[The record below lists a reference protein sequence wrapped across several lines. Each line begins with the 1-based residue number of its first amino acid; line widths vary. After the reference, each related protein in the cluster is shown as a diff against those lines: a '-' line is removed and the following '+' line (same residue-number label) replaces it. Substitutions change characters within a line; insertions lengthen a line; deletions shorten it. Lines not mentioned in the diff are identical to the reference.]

1 MNKKGVI
8 IGTFVNKSHI
18 LTFMEKLMNDFN
30 ISVDRLFIYSIESND
45 IEYLVTFKSF
55 NKDEVKGKLIDSRI
69 MHVKNGCIFSINAL
83 NKLIITEYGEDITS
97 NEVEVDW
104 NKYKDKLI
112 LLTNGELT
120 IKSIT
125 KIEDKCLFLR

>member
-8 IGTFVNKSHI
+8 IGTFVKKDNI
-18 LTFMEKLMNDFN
+18 LSFIEKLMNDFN
-30 ISVDRLFIYSIESND
+30 INVDKLYVYTIESND

-55 NKDEVKGKLIDSRI
+55 NKDDVKGKLIDSRI

-83 NKLIITEYGEDITS
+83 NKLIITEYGENITS

-104 NKYKDKLI
+104 DKYKNTLI
-112 LLTNGELT
+112 LLTNGELS